1 MKLPFADYIATH
13 YSEEMI
19 AGRKTAIG
27 KDIRDGDL
35 VIAVMDRGWVFVGI
49 VTQLGNE
56 RVRIDCCLNI
66 HCWGTSGGL
75 GELAEKGPLK
85 ETILYNSGSITGKPI
100 FLMSVNSEVW
110 L

>member
-13 YSEEMI
+13 SSEEML
-19 AGRKTAIG
+19 AGKKLGIG
-27 KDIRDGDL
+27 KQIANGDL

-49 VTQLGNE
+49 ITELANDKI
-56 RVRIDCCLNI
+56 RLDCCFNI
-66 HCWGTSGGL
+66 HKWGTTQGL

-85 ETILYNSGSITGKPI
+85 ETVLYSSGPITGTPI
-100 FLMSVNSEVW
+100 FLMGVNDEVW